1 MPKRTK
7 QINKTAKGNRVEDM
21 AREILEKDGWLVEKK
36 PNVRFASKD
45 FWNRFDFICVNHKGF
60 KLIQV
65 KTDRAK
71 PRDFDILND
80 FPCPKNTSKELWI
93 YKIKTGKW
101 TIEKIKKNS
110 NASIAALKNAN
121 AQ

>member
-1 MPKRTK
+1 MPKRKAK

-21 AREILEKDGWLVEKK
+21 AREILEKDGWMVEKK

-45 FWNRFDFICVNHKGF
+45 FWNRFDFICINHKGF

-71 PRDFDILND
+71 PRDREILRD
-80 FPCPKNTSKELWI
+80 FPCPKNTTKELWI
-93 YKIKTGKW
+93 YRTKTGEW
-101 TIEKIKKNS
+101 
-110 NASIAALKNAN
+110 LKEEITDKSKTTLA
-121 AQ
+121 